1 MNYQLI
7 VHGYI
12 ICFRRFI
19 IQLEDQ
25 TNFGQELDRLSYRT
39 VFNKNCQES
48 WGLSSS
54 KEKDKVNC
62 EDAETIGANI
72 KTKLGNK
79 PFNNISFKRS
89 NCVITLVALQKS
101 VKCKYEVVHF
111 DLLRLFTRLLS
122 IAERTNKFKEYFKY

>member
-48 WGLSSS
+48 WGL
-54 KEKDKVNC
+54 
-62 EDAETIGANI
+62 T
-72 KTKLGNK
+72 
-79 PFNNISFKRS
+79 RS
-89 NCVITLVALQKS
+89 RGMTES
-101 VKCKYEVVHF
+101 V
-111 DLLRLFTRLLS
+111 RLLWVLS
-122 IAERTNKFKEYFKY
+122 GHICAEVHKAMIFRSKGQIVLLL